1 MRYNL
6 ADEAERGK
14 ALDRLMSLMKLEKE
28 VELLEV
34 RKTRSLKQNAY
45 LHLIMGYLGMEIGE
59 PMDVVKEMYKMV
71 NKNIYYRQHE
81 VFGVKFKAP
90 RSSADLDVN
99 EMRMSID
106 NFREWSDKNGYPLP
120 LATDNEWLRSIENK
134 MEESGYNN
142 RSEKV

>member
-1 MRYNL
+1 MIYNMADL
-6 ADEAERGK
+6 AEANAAFEY
-14 ALDRLMSLMKLEKE
+14 LTKLGGREVIAEVKE
-28 VELLEV
+28 V
-34 RKTRSLKQNAY
+34 KKGRSLKQNAY

-99 EMRMSID
+99 EMRISID
-106 NFREWSDKNGYPLP
+106 NFREWSEKNGYPLP

-134 MEESGYNN
+134 MEESGYLN
-142 RSEKV
+142 RSEKA